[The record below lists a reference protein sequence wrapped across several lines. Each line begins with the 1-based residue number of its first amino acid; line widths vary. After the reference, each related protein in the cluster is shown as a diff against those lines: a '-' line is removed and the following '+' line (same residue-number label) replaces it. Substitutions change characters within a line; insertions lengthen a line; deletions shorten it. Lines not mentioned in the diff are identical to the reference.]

1 MSLIAVLLFWR
12 LKELR
17 WAPALEHLVT
27 LARFGVPLVVHTFA
41 AVLLSSAD
49 RWAVSLKLG
58 AEQLGIYGAAAQLGM
73 VMGVSADAFV
83 KAYGP
88 WLYAKLSSDDLE
100 DRRIATGAIFV
111 ATPGFF
117 IAAFVLGALLVAV
130 SSFVL
135 GPKYKDAASL
145 VPWFMVGGAFTGTY
159 MSTSSLY
166 FFEGRTGLLSLVTLS
181 SGLMGALATWWLVG
195 MLGLEGAAIGFA
207 ITQAILALTVSGVA
221 MASFAL
227 PWREPSAAIA
237 AWWKMCAT
245 NRGDRPGPEANPLGK
260 DD

>member
-1 MSLIAVLLFWR
+1 MSLVAVSFFWR

-17 WAPALEHLVT
+17 WDPARRHFVT
-27 LARFGVPLVVHTFA
+27 LARFGIPLVVHTFA

-49 RWAVSLKLG
+49 RWTVSLTLG
-58 AEQLGIYGAAAQLGM
+58 AERLGIYGAAAQLGM

-88 WLYAKLSSDDLE
+88 WLYAKLSSDDVE

-117 IAAFVLGALLVAV
+117 IAAFVIGALLIAV
-130 SSFVL
+130 SPFVL

-181 SGLMGALATWWLVG
+181 SGLMGAIATWWLAG
-195 MLGLEGAAIGFA
+195 SLGLEGAAIGFA
-207 ITQAILALTVSGVA
+207 VTQAILALSVSGVA

-227 PWREPSAAIA
+227 PWRNPCAAIA
-237 AWWKMCAT
+237 SWWKMCVMR
-245 NRGDRPGPEANPLGK
+245 RGDRPDTEIRNSK
-260 DD
+260 EK